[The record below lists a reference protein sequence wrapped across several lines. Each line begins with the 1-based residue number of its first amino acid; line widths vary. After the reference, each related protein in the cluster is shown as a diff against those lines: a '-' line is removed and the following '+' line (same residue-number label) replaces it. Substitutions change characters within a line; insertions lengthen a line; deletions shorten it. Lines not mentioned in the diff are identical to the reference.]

1 MAKKVNTKLQ
11 EKMEKANARQQLW
24 DLTMS
29 NVQKVG
35 GKHYVFAPME
45 LLFVDERFQRVD
57 ENSKGKVN
65 QLIRNWDSNKMDSLK
80 GSVHAE
86 ELRISI
92 IDGYHRVM
100 AALALNLPG
109 LEIEILQN
117 MPENPEERL
126 VMEATYFATQGDEV
140 SKLTPVQKHKAN
152 VLRGVKEN
160 VTVNELIEQHHIN
173 LKKNPSRGRVGAGEL
188 AGFTTA
194 LTIAKNNGKE
204 MLNTVLSI
212 LCEARWN
219 LSKNGLSAN
228 ALATVYNMLRLHPE
242 HKNEIGSA
250 LINMFTPIEPDQ
262 LFAQAY
268 AKYPNRG
275 EKERI
280 LLHVE
285 DIVCETLKITRV
297 YNGGSV
303 SSALSNAA

>member
-1 MAKKVNTKLQ
+1 MAKVNTKLQ
-11 EKMEKANARQQLW
+11 KQAEQRNAKQQLW

-57 ENSKGKVN
+57 DNSKAKVS
-65 QLIRNWDSNKMDSLK
+65 QLVRNWDSNKLDSLK
-80 GSVHAE
+80 GSVHTD
-86 ELRISI
+86 ELRISV

-100 AALALNLPG
+100 AALALGLPG

-126 VMEATYFATQGDEV
+126 IKEATYFATQGDEV

-152 VLRGVKEN
+152 VLRGVREN
-160 VTVNELIEQHHIN
+160 VIVNELIDHYHIS
-173 LKKNPSRGRVGAGEL
+173 LKKNPSHGRVATGEL
-188 AGFTTA
+188 AGFTTTLA
-194 LTIAKNNGKE
+194 IAKNSGKE

-212 LCEARWN
+212 LCESRWN

-242 HKNEIGSA
+242 HKREIGTV
-250 LINMFTPIEPDQ
+250 LISMFTAIEPDQ

-280 LLHVE
+280 LLHTE
-285 DIVCETLKITRV
+285 DIICDTLKIARV
-297 YNGGSV
+297 YNGGSI
-303 SSALSNAA
+303 SSVLSNAA

>member
-1 MAKKVNTKLQ
+1 MARKNVVVMNENK
-11 EKMEKANARQQLW
+11 RLW

-29 NVQKVG
+29 NIQKIG
-35 GKHYVFAPME
+35 GKHYVFVPME
-45 LLFVDERFQRVD
+45 LLFIDDRFQRVD
-57 ENSKGKVN
+57 ENSKTKVN
-65 QLIRNWDSNKMDSLK
+65 QLVRNWDINKMDSLK
-80 GSVHAE
+80 GSVHPE
-86 ELRISI
+86 ELRISV

-100 AALALNLPG
+100 AAKALKLPG
-109 LEIEILQN
+109 LEVEILNN

-126 VMEATYFATQGDEV
+126 IKEATYFATQGDEV

-160 VTVNELIEQHHIN
+160 VIVNEMIDQYHIN
-173 LKKNPSRGRVGAGEL
+173 LKKNPSHGRVAAGEL

-194 LTIAKNNGKE
+194 LVIARNNGKE

-242 HKNEIGSA
+242 HKKEIGVV
-250 LINMFTPIEPDQ
+250 LISLFTSIEPDQ

-280 LLHVE
+280 LMYVE
-285 DIVCETLKITRV
+285 YMVCTELGIPRT
-297 YNGGSV
+297 YNGGNLQSV
-303 SSALSNAA
+303 LAKIA